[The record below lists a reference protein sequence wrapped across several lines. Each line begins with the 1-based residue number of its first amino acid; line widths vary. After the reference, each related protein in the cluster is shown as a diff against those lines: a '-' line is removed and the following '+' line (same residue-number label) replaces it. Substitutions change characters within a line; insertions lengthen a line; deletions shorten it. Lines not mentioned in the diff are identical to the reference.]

1 MTAFFLAVVLA
12 ADSKPTAEQVAKAVV
27 ESQTTIAKTA
37 RAAEIRAL
45 NQRVAETNRTLEAAK
60 KQRASSA
67 KRAKDLKEA
76 KDNLAAVEKQLEDTK
91 NAPLELGRLADLD
104 LDRLENGSVGVI
116 RQNAVIGSAKYELEL
131 DRVLKPNR
139 ALIYIRKQTAND
151 FQGYSAILVG
161 HDTSQ
166 AIEDK
171 PFPKEFA
178 HNVVV
183 VGRSTGSYGTVPVLE
198 VFDPA
203 KPFKS
208 VLYD

>member
-1 MTAFFLAVVLA
+1 MIAFFLAAVLT

-27 ESQTTIAKTA
+27 ESQTVVAKAA
-37 RAAEIRAL
+37 RNTEIRLL
-45 NQRVAETNRTLEAAK
+45 NQRVAAANRSLEAVK

-67 KRAKDLKEA
+67 KRSKDLKEA
-76 KDNLAAVEKQLEDTK
+76 KENLAALEKQLEDTK
-91 NAPLELGRLADLD
+91 IAALELDRLADLD
-104 LDRLENGSVGVI
+104 LDRLENGAVGVI

-151 FQGYSAILVG
+151 YQSYSAILVG

-208 VLYD
+208 ALYD